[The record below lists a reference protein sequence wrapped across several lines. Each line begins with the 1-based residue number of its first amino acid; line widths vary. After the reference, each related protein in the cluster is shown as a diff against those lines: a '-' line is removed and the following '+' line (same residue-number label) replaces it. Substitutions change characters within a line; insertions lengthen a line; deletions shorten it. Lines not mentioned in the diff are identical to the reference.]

1 MVTSVRC
8 SGRIAG
14 VVHIEELR
22 IAVLLAG
29 GKMHAERMDYAY
41 GLLDAGKFEESLAA
55 FEVALQSDDPLA
67 PRALLGMAELFEK
80 LGDDEARLQM
90 AKGAFE
96 FDDRELKLSMFQ
108 FHYLPLMWPK
118 DSEVNQDPDLAGK
131 MRAALVSQAAS
142 YLPEDLP
149 ESDLDFEVA
158 VFVSNAANQVLFHF
172 DARVA
177 EAQLRASFIVA
188 VESADLKVQYTAMR
202 NLHSFFNNNLPGRVG
217 AILAMN
223 GVSTSWRHFDHVL
236 GELDKCEQGL
246 QSLSSAAPSAHQLG
260 DLAVNF
266 DRLMEAPD
274 YNFFDTYQAFAL
286 LVDQLQSPQTSRQ
299 SPAVKALVERY
310 LS

>member
-1 MVTSVRC
+1 
-8 SGRIAG
+8 
-14 VVHIEELR
+14 
-22 IAVLLAG
+22 
-29 GKMHAERMDYAY
+29 MHAERMDYAY
-41 GLLDAGKFEESLAA
+41 GLVDAGKFEEALAA

-80 LGDDEARLQM
+80 LGDDETRLQM

-96 FDDRELKLSMFQ
+96 FDDRALKLSMFHL
-108 FHYLPLMWPK
+108 HYLPLMWPR
-118 DSEVNQDPDLAGK
+118 DSEVHEDPDLAGK
-131 MRAALVSQAAS
+131 TRAALVAQAAS

-188 VESADLKVQYTAMR
+188 VESADLQVQYKAMR

-217 AILAMN
+217 AILLMK
-223 GVSTSWRHFDHVL
+223 GVSTSWSHFNNVL
-236 GELDKCEQGL
+236 EQLDKCEQDL
-246 QSLSSAAPSAHQLG
+246 QSLVRAALIDNEVA
-260 DLAVNF
+260 DLAAEF
-266 DRLMEAPD
+266 DRLMEAQD
-274 YNFFDTYQAFAL
+274 YNFFNTYFAFAL
-286 LVDQLQSPQTSRQ
+286 LVDHLQSPQANRQ
-299 SPAVKALVERY
+299 SPVVKELIRKY